1 LQLVVAATT
10 VSMAVF
16 HLELFLAAASNA
28 VAIAER
34 FRDKRVGLLTSDEI
48 FGPFPT
54 MT

>member
-1 LQLVVAATT
+1 LQLAAAAAT

-16 HLELFLAAASNA
+16 HLELFSAAASNA

-34 FRDKRVGLLTSDEI
+34 FRDKRFGSLTSDEI
-48 FGPFPT
+48 FGLFPT